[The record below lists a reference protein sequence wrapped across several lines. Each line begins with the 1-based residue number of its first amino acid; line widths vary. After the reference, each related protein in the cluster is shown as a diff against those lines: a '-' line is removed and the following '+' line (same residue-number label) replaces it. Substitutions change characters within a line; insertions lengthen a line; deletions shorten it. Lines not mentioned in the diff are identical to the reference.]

1 MLDGITLLHTFEH
14 TTGIWTAIGLWVA
27 FALFAILTL
36 YAWVLWVNKRGIKGL
51 AFTLTITLLCI
62 LALGFAFATRPTT
75 EILYKVTIDQ
85 SVSYRDFTEYY
96 EVVDIEGEIY
106 TIRNIS
112 EIEKLPM
119 PINPV
124 ENTITESEPTWDS
137 SAVG

>member
-1 MLDGITLLHTFEH
+1 MLDGITLLHSFEH

-27 FALFAILTL
+27 FALLAILTL
-36 YAWVLWVNKRGIKGL
+36 YSWVLWVNKRGIKGL

-62 LALGFAFATRPTT
+62 LTLGFAFATRPTT
-75 EILYKVTIDQ
+75 ETLYKVTIDQ
-85 SVSYRDFTEYY
+85 SVSYREFTEYY

-106 TIRNIS
+106 TIRNFS